1 VQVGPREYSL
11 VVNCDVNTRGH
22 TQWFLYRVRNMEAG
36 VPYRFNLINLMKP
49 DSLFSSGMRP
59 LLYSEGL
66 AAEAGV
72 GWTRCGDDIAYFMN
86 QYAYTPTPKKPP
98 APKKGQA
105 ASKEPATTR
114 EATLSSYYTLTFTVT
129 FPRAA
134 DTCYLSQ
141 CYPYTF
147 TMQQATNGK
156 LVGAKGSSMVR
167 RETLC
172 HSYGGNAVDLLS
184 VTDFSSS
191 AAEVASRRVVVIS
204 ARVHPGE
211 TNASWMMAGLL
222 QAVTADTD
230 AARRLRRSVMLKIV
244 PMLNP
249 DGVILGN
256 YRCSAV
262 GVDLNRQWAEPH
274 ETRMP
279 TIFALKRLM
288 KSYVA
293 TDQLLLFCD
302 LHGHSRK
309 RNIFAYG
316 CENAKGPQRLRERIF
331 PRLLADCCPHFSNA
345 GCSYKVLRS
354 KETTGRV
361 VVWRQFA
368 TPNSFTLEAS
378 FCGADFGPGAGA
390 HYSIANLKEMGAAF
404 VPALLDFIEPS
415 QIRVNAIMA
424 GAHHCSG
431 ISQSP

>member
-1 VQVGPREYSL
+1 
-11 VVNCDVNTRGH
+11 
-22 TQWFLYRVRNMEAG
+22 
-36 VPYRFNLINLMKP
+36 
-49 DSLFSSGMRP
+49 
-59 LLYSEGL
+59 
-66 AAEAGV
+66 
-72 GWTRCGDDIAYFMN
+72 
-86 QYAYTPTPKKPP
+86 
-98 APKKGQA
+98 
-105 ASKEPATTR
+105 
-114 EATLSSYYTLTFTVT
+114 
-129 FPRAA
+129 
-134 DTCYLSQ
+134 
-141 CYPYTF
+141 
-147 TMQQATNGK
+147 
-156 LVGAKGSSMVR
+156 
-167 RETLC
+167 
-172 HSYGGNAVDLLS
+172 
-184 VTDFSSS
+184 
-191 AAEVASRRVVVIS
+191 
-204 ARVHPGE
+204 VHPGE

-424 GAHHCSG
+424 DLEAQFPNLEDEADDADSFADASEKLRRAARAKTRAAAASKVVKAGKDKDGGSSSDSKKTTGKAG
-431 ISQSP
+431 KAAKEDEKKAKK